1 MLVVKCQ
8 SVGVLAQRK
17 WWKEIT
23 KRMVRGLSPV
33 SYPLRHQALYLIE
46 LHISSVT
53 QAEQQ
58 LSTSSSFWLDLTP
71 TARSSG
77 YLILAKSSLARAGYQ
92 QEGSAPT
99 WRYVSMHSGLPLKAV
114 GRGMNDTWNE
124 VRHVKLRVCV
134 VLWLV

>member
-1 MLVVKCQ
+1 MSKCGCLGTQEVVEGI
-8 SVGVLAQRK
+8 S
-17 WWKEIT
+17 

-58 LSTSSSFWLDLTP
+58 LSTPLSFWLDLTP

-77 YLILAKSSLARAGYQ
+77 YLILAKSSPARAGYQ
-92 QEGSAPT
+92 QECKTPT
-99 WRYVSMHSGLPLKAV
+99 WRHVSIHSGLPLKAV
-114 GRGMNDTWNE
+114 ARGMENTRNE